1 MKSSVNM
8 GLRLNYGMQ
17 RFYRDNGIEP
27 CCGICR
33 HFLGAAENL
42 DTGYRFCPKQNQY
55 TRDADVCYS
64 PERAPGS
71 EGDG

>member
-17 RFYRDNGIEP
+17 AFYRAHGIEP

-33 HFLGAAENL
+33 HFQGTPVNVDLGI
-42 DTGYRFCPKQNQY
+42 RFCWKQNK
-55 TRDADVCYS
+55 DVEDGGVCYS

-71 EGDG
+71 DDEN